1 LCIWTS
7 RPPPTFGIL
16 IFFLLFL
23 FQEKA
28 RHGDKLSFLHEAV
41 VENWSSKDFNFSYS
55 VSNLVASESVIP
67 IKGKLYMQIM
77 SYLATLVNSEELAML
92 LNLVSLA

>member
-16 IFFLLFL
+16 IFLFL

-28 RHGDKLSFLHEAV
+28 RQGDKLSFLHEAV

>member
-1 LCIWTS
+1 
-7 RPPPTFGIL
+7 
-16 IFFLLFL
+16 
-23 FQEKA
+23 
-28 RHGDKLSFLHEAV
+28 LSFLHEAV